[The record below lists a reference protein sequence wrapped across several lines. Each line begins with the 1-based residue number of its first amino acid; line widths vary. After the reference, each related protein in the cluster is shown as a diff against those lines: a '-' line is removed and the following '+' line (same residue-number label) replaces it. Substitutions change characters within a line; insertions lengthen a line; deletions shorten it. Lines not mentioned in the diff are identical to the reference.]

1 SLVDGSARID
11 RFDLIAGDMEAIGK
25 LDFEGGN
32 FRRWKADFSKFKV
45 GKTDIRGQVSK
56 LSDGEFLVRLDGS
69 RLDIEQL
76 LIGDQREGREVTRN
90 ALTETK
96 QIYIDMNVDSLR
108 TGPGFGL
115 GRTEGQMRLIGREV
129 DMLSLDAGL
138 GDGKSLQI
146 NYAPSEA
153 GHALEIRSNDAGAT
167 LRMLGWSDKLEGGEL
182 SVTGQRRGQD
192 EPLSGSFK
200 LSDYKLTKA
209 PALARLLQ
217 VASLTGIF
225 DALQSGLEF
234 VAFDGAFAYSN
245 KLLRVE
251 RSRAY
256 GSSIGITV
264 EGALD
269 LEEDIAE
276 LKGTVVPAYTVN
288 RVLGQ
293 IPILGPIL
301 TGGENEGVFAA
312 SYAVNGP
319 LEDPAIAVNPL
330 SALAPGFLRK
340 LFDAIGGDTEPSPSA
355 APEKQDN

>member
-1 SLVDGSARID
+1 
-11 RFDLIAGDMEAIGK
+11 
-25 LDFEGGN
+25 
-32 FRRWKADFSKFKV
+32 
-45 GKTDIRGQVSK
+45 
-56 LSDGEFLVRLDGS
+56 
-69 RLDIEQL
+69 
-76 LIGDQREGREVTRN
+76 
-90 ALTETK
+90 
-96 QIYIDMNVDSLR
+96 
-108 TGPGFGL
+108 
-115 GRTEGQMRLIGREV
+115 
-129 DMLSLDAGL
+129 
-138 GDGKSLQI
+138 
-146 NYAPSEA
+146 
-153 GHALEIRSNDAGAT
+153 
-167 LRMLGWSDKLEGGEL
+167 
-182 SVTGQRRGQD
+182 
-192 EPLSGSFK
+192 
-200 LSDYKLTKA
+200 
-209 PALARLLQ
+209 
-217 VASLTGIF
+217 
-225 DALQSGLEF
+225 
-234 VAFDGAFAYSN
+234 
-245 KLLRVE
+245 
-251 RSRAY
+251 Y

>member
-1 SLVDGSARID
+1 
-11 RFDLIAGDMEAIGK
+11 M
-25 LDFEGGN
+25 
-32 FRRWKADFSKFKV
+32 
-45 GKTDIRGQVSK
+45 
-56 LSDGEFLVRLDGS
+56 
-69 RLDIEQL
+69 
-76 LIGDQREGREVTRN
+76 
-90 ALTETK
+90 
-96 QIYIDMNVDSLR
+96 
-108 TGPGFGL
+108 
-115 GRTEGQMRLIGREV
+115 
-129 DMLSLDAGL
+129 
-138 GDGKSLQI
+138 
-146 NYAPSEA
+146 
-153 GHALEIRSNDAGAT
+153 
-167 LRMLGWSDKLEGGEL
+167 
-182 SVTGQRRGQD
+182 
-192 EPLSGSFK
+192 
-200 LSDYKLTKA
+200 
-209 PALARLLQ
+209 ARLLQ

-234 VAFDGAFAYSN
+234 VAFDGTFAYSN

-276 LKGTVVPAYTVN
+276 LKGTVVPHTVN

-330 SALAPGFLRK
+330 SALAPGFQESFSMRLVAIRNRRRARPLRNK
-340 LFDAIGGDTEPSPSA
+340 KTSLSGLTGNDQRVTFA
-355 APEKQDN
+355 AGR